1 MLNFLYA
8 LIAFIFC
15 LILLVL
21 FIFSI
26 VGIGQAW
33 HIHRES
39 KSRERLEIE
48 LRRQSC
54 LKSTYE
60 KFRFHIDLLESALED
75 KGFSGEVV
83 DIKKQVDLF
92 ECPNPDEF
100 DPLALLVMLGY
111 NFSDI
116 SILMEHP
123 KQSPIKYYNPITD

>member
-1 MLNFLYA
+1 MLKFLYE
-8 LIAFIFC
+8 LIALMFC
-15 LILLVL
+15 LILFIL

-26 VGIGQAW
+26 FGIGQAW
-33 HIHRES
+33 HLHREF
-39 KSRERLEIE
+39 KSRERLKAE
-48 LRRQSC
+48 LRQQSC
-54 LKSTYE
+54 LKSIFE
-60 KFRFHIDLLESALED
+60 KFKFHIALLENALED
-75 KGFSGEVV
+75 KGFSGKVI

-123 KQSPIKYYNPITD
+123 KQFIKWTE